1 MAAERPLEA
10 STVSMGLASMGTNH
24 STNGYQTRLVLKITI
39 LLRDQTQPSDQKC
52 VIISLL
58 SILQVSLDNYTI
70 IKWDLNLGLGRAN
83 SDLHRPARDINVEWL
98 RRESATYRDVC
109 FVT

>member
-39 LLRDQTQPSDQKC
+39 LLRDQTQPSDQMSNDLS
-52 VIISLL
+52 SLYFAGKL
-58 SILQVSLDNYTI
+58 GQLDHYQMG
-70 IKWDLNLGLGRAN
+70 LELGVRKG
-83 SDLHRPARDINVEWL
+83 
-98 RRESATYRDVC
+98 
-109 FVT
+109 